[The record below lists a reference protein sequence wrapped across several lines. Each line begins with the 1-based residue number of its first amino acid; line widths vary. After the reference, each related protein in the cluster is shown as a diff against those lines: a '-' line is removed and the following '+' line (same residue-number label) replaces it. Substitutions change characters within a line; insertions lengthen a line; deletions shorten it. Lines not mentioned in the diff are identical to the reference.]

1 MVLKLAASER
11 FWNRFYIYTV
21 LKNLSVIHLWLFFHR
36 NYLNFSSCPSFWSQH
51 RIYLL
56 LFTAAGHQGMKHT
69 HTHFT
74 PFNFTSHFQLVIMMQ
89 FYFLFSFSRFMVYCS
104 RSILLWWHILH
115 FIKQTAPW
123 NSNIFEV
130 CVRFYLSQLQ
140 ECSCSTYWQLNVLK
154 MCQI

>member
-1 MVLKLAASER
+1 MVLKTGS
-11 FWNRFYIYTV
+11 FWKVLEFYIYTV

-36 NYLNFSSCPSFWSQH
+36 NYLNVSSRPSFWSQH

-56 LFTAAGHQGMKHT
+56 LFTASGHQGMK

-89 FYFLFSFSRFMVYCS
+89 FNFLFSFRSFMVYCS

-130 CVRFYLSQLQ
+130 YVQSFICHNYK
-140 ECSCSTYWQLNVLK
+140 NAAAVLTDN
-154 MCQI
+154 